1 MAANGTAIGR
11 KRTCQYQQKE
21 NPVLSTIGDKLLL
34 VTTEPSRCR
43 SNNQDLKLHCT
54 HTVKIKEYFQKTL

>member
-21 NPVLSTIGDKLLL
+21 NPVLSTLGDKLLL

-43 SNNQDLKLHCT
+43 FNNQDL
-54 HTVKIKEYFQKTL
+54 

>member
-1 MAANGTAIGR
+1 MKFKNLPLLINPWVINILVAANGTAIGR

-21 NPVLSTIGDKLLL
+21 NPVLSTLGDKLLL

-43 SNNQDLKLHCT
+43 LNNQDL
-54 HTVKIKEYFQKTL
+54 